1 LFPYFYFFK
10 SYSNCAI
17 NFVYSVLASLAT
29 DPDYRRRGAATALV
43 QIPFQQ
49 ADKEDHLIYLDT
61 FEGGYQREMYLK
73 FGFQEQLED
82 GVPDME
88 RFGKIV
94 PSRFTSFIRFPKSK

>member
-1 LFPYFYFFK
+1 
-10 SYSNCAI
+10 
-17 NFVYSVLASLAT
+17 
-29 DPDYRRRGAATALV
+29 V

-61 FEGGYQREMYLK
+61 FEGGYQEHMYFK
-73 FGFQEQLED
+73 FGFQEQLKD

-94 PSRFTSFIRFPKSK
+94 PSRFTSFLKFPKSE